1 MLNDIVKPLTE
12 WYRQNKRS
20 LPWRDRHNAYYTWV
34 SEIMLQQTRVEAVKP
49 YFRRFIEELPDP
61 VALAECPEEK
71 LLKLWEGL
79 GYYNRVRNMQ
89 LAAQMVVE
97 EYDGILPASYEKLL
111 SLKGIGSYTAGAIAS
126 IAYDIPVPA
135 VDGNVLRVITRIT
148 EDDGDIMKQSVKK
161 RIENKLQEIMPGEYP
176 GDFNQALMELGAVV
190 CVPKEKTAI
199 RRRPPRGLLAGLYEL
214 PNLKGHLSE
223 EKVLETVKAMDLE
236 PLHIEALPEAKH
248 IFSHIEWRMTAY
260 RVRVSSLEEIRQND
274 LLFVGKKQSDD
285 QYAIPSAFSAYT
297 KYIRE

>member
-49 YFRRFIEELPDP
+49 YFRRFTEELPDP
-61 VALAECPEEK
+61 AALAECPEEK

-89 LAAQMVVE
+89 IAAQTVVE
-97 EYDGILPASYEKLL
+97 EYDGVLPASYEKLL

-135 VDGNVLRVITRIT
+135 VDGNVLRVITRII

-161 RIENKLQEIMPGEYP
+161 RI
-176 GDFNQALMELGAVV
+176 
-190 CVPKEKTAI
+190 
-199 RRRPPRGLLAGLYEL
+199 
-214 PNLKGHLSE
+214 
-223 EKVLETVKAMDLE
+223 
-236 PLHIEALPEAKH
+236 
-248 IFSHIEWRMTAY
+248 
-260 RVRVSSLEEIRQND
+260 
-274 LLFVGKKQSDD
+274 
-285 QYAIPSAFSAYT
+285 
-297 KYIRE
+297 

>member
-1 MLNDIVKPLTE
+1 MLNDIVIPLTQ

-49 YFRRFIEELPDP
+49 YFQRFIEELPD
-61 VALAECPEEK
+61 VEALAECPEEK

-89 LAAQMVVE
+89 LAAQTVMQ
-97 EYDGILPASYEKLL
+97 EYLGVLPASYEALL

-126 IAYDIPVPA
+126 IAYNIPVPA

-148 EDDGDIMKQSVKK
+148 ENDGDILKQSVKHK
-161 RIENKLQEIMPGEYP
+161 IEEQLKEIMPEESP

-190 CVPKEKTAI
+190 CVPNGEANCEICPVSFACKAMRHGTIDHFPVKTQKKDRKLEDRTILVIQDGEKTGN
-199 RRRPPRGLLAGLYEL
+199 PQTP
-214 PNLKGHLSE
+214 
-223 EKVLETVKAMDLE
+223 
-236 PLHIEALPEAKH
+236 IEGTPGR
-248 IFSHIEWRMTAY
+248 I
-260 RVRVSSLEEIRQND
+260 V
-274 LLFVGKKQSDD
+274 
-285 QYAIPSAFSAYT
+285 
-297 KYIRE
+297 